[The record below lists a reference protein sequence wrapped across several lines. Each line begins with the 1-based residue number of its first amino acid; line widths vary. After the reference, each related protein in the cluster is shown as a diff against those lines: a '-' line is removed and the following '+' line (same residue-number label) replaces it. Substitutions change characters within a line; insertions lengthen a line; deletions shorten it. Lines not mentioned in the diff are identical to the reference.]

1 MKKLGIIGGIGPE
14 STIDY
19 YRTII
24 EIFRSRKPDAGY
36 PSLFINSINLTKHIG
51 FVENNDLLGLVG
63 YLSEEIQKL
72 QRAGADFALLA
83 SNTPH
88 LVFSDLQR
96 ASPIPLVSIVEV
108 TAAEAKRRGLKRV
121 GLFGAGFTM
130 RARFYPDVFSR
141 EGIEVVAPN
150 PAEQEFIHDKYM
162 NELVNGVFRPETRAR
177 LLSIVERMKQEAQI
191 DALVLGGTELPLILR
206 DESHNGT
213 PFLNTTRIHCEAAV
227 ERMLSK

>member
-96 ASPIPLVSIVEV
+96 ASPIPLVSIVDV

-162 NELVNGVFRPETRAR
+162 NELVDGVFRPETRAR

-191 DALVLGGTELPLILR
+191 DAVVLGGTELPLILR
-206 DESHNGT
+206 DESHNGI

>member
-24 EIFRSRKPDAGY
+24 EIFRQRKPDDGY
-36 PSLFINSINLTKHIG
+36 PPLLINSVNLTKHLG
-51 FVENNDLLGLVG
+51 FVERNDLPGLAG
-63 YLSEEIQKL
+63 FLSEAIQNL

-88 LVFSDLQR
+88 LVFDDLQR
-96 ASPIPLVSIVEV
+96 AATIPLISIVEV

-141 EGIEVVAPN
+141 EGIEVVP
-150 PAEQEFIHDKYM
+150 PDPDEQQFIHDKYM
-162 NELVNGVFRPETRAR
+162 NELINGVFRPETRAGLLAIVDR
-177 LLSIVERMKQEAQI
+177 LKEGARI
-191 DALVLGGTELPLILR
+191 DGVILGGTELPLILR
-206 DESHNGT
+206 DEAHNGI

-227 ERMLSK
+227 ERMLS